1 MSMTSHRPYLVRA
14 LNEWI
19 LENNCTP
26 YIVVNA
32 FEKGVQVP
40 QNYVKD
46 GQIILNI
53 SPLAVQ
59 GLSIGIE
66 GIEFNGRFGGIPT
79 RVYVPTLAIMGIYAR
94 ENGQGMIF
102 DQNNEPPPITPP
114 TGPGSSA
121 GKSAGGNSGK
131 DSNDK
136 SGPRPSLR
144 VVK

>member
-14 LNEWI
+14 LNDWI
-19 LENNCTP
+19 LENRCTP

-32 FEKGVQVP
+32 FESGVQVP

-53 SPLAVQ
+53 SPVAVQ
-59 GLSIGIE
+59 GLVISNE

-79 RVYVPTLAIMGIYAR
+79 RVYVPTSAIMGIYAR

-102 DQNNEPPPITPP
+102 DQDTPPPVTPP
-114 TGPGSSA
+114 TGPGGKSDNSA
-121 GKSAGGNSGK
+121 GKDGAVRQP
-131 DSNDK
+131 
-136 SGPRPSLR
+136 PRPSLR

>member
-19 LENNCTP
+19 LENKCTP

-32 FEKGVQVP
+32 FETGVQVP

-53 SPLAVQ
+53 SPVAVQ
-59 GLSIGIE
+59 GLVISNE

-79 RVYVPTLAIMGIYAR
+79 RVYVPSCAIMGIYAR

-102 DQNNEPPPITPP
+102 DQDANPPPVTPP
-114 TGPGSSA
+114 TG
-121 GKSAGGNSGK
+121 
-131 DSNDK
+131 
-136 SGPRPSLR
+136 SGPRSDSDAGKGKPGPKPSLR